1 MKSIETNLKEIC
13 RRKGLSLTDVAN
25 RMGTSPSNLLSSVKG
40 NPTIS
45 KLEDIA
51 EALQVSIAELLTKRP
66 EKALG
71 LVTIDGHTYQLSKP
85 SASAVQI
92 PTFDRYD
99 VLRKEVEQF
108 IRKSI
113 QTDETGSKMGMVE
126 TMEIFSLV
134 YDHHAGK
141 FILSLCYADGKTAT
155 LSYDKLE
162 YCDWRERDTDET
174 FRWSL
179 REVSDDI
186 INDLEGYIPCHLP
199 TSIKTRSP
207 RRKNEEDID
216 FNVNE
221 VIQEIKE
228 TYTDEPPTDN

>member
-40 NPTIS
+40 NPTIT

-71 LVTIDGHTYQLSKP
+71 LVLIDGQTYQLSKP
-85 SASAVQI
+85 AENTVKL

-108 IRKSI
+108 IRESI
-113 QTDETGSKMGMVE
+113 KADKTDSKMGMVE
-126 TMEIFSLV
+126 TMEVFSLT
-134 YDHHAGK
+134 YDHNAAR
-141 FILSLCYADGKTAT
+141 FILSLCYADGKTT
-155 LSYDKLE
+155 TSIYDKLE
-162 YCDWRERDTDET
+162 YCSWRENDTEET
-174 FRWSL
+174 VRWDL
-179 REVSDDI
+179 DYLIQEI
-186 INDLEGYIPCHLP
+186 INDLEGSVP
-199 TSIKTRSP
+199 TKLQA
-207 RRKNEEDID
+207 E
-216 FNVNE
+216 
-221 VIQEIKE
+221 
-228 TYTDEPPTDN
+228 